1 MHTCTIWF
9 RRIFTGARFE
19 AQQIIPDREHNRGTK
34 WRALSLGG
42 EKFRLGRAREFL
54 LRFSGQRRVQY
65 GRERKRTEPKMAAT
79 FLVVNKDGGGEGKR
93 DEREMAK
100 RETVSLEKGK
110 GC

>member
-1 MHTCTIWF
+1 M
-9 RRIFTGARFE
+9 E
-19 AQQIIPDREHNRGTK
+19 SS
-34 WRALSLGG
+34 LSLGG

-100 RETVSLEKGK
+100 RETVSLEKG

>member
-34 WRALSLGG
+34 WRALPLGG

-65 GRERKRTEPKMAAT
+65 GRERKHTEPKMAAT